1 MKSKGTGLFRPAFI
15 EQELDRLHNTGKK
28 DHSCCAITR
37 SEIHQNLTTAHRH
50 EKETLDVTHRN
61 KIQTL
66 ETAHRAQIAQLITSH
81 KAQITD
87 IRDKIRHEAQKIAHE
102 STRTSLG
109 FITKDTPSSSN
120 ETSNPNRR
128 SSCDNCGL
136 AHKKCAR
143 KASEMKCS
151 RCVNLGIECVYG
163 MCGSRMRTSGTRTRD
178 SSQLSE

>member
-1 MKSKGTGLFRPAFI
+1 MKSKGTGLSRPAFI
-15 EQELDRLHNTGKK
+15 EQELNRLHNTGKK

-37 SEIHQNLTTAHRH
+37 SELHQNLTTAHRY
-50 EKETLDVTHRN
+50 EIENLDATHRN

-66 ETAHRAQIAQLITSH
+66 ETAHRAQIAQLVTSH
-81 KAQITD
+81 RAQITD
-87 IRDKIRHEAQKIAHE
+87 IRDKIRHEAQKIARE

-109 FITKDTPSSSN
+109 FITKDTPFSN

-128 SSCDNCGL
+128 TSCDGCGL
-136 AHKKCAR
+136 AHTKCTR

-163 MCGSRMRTSGTRTRD
+163 LCGSRMRTSGTRTRD
-178 SSQLSE
+178 SRELSE